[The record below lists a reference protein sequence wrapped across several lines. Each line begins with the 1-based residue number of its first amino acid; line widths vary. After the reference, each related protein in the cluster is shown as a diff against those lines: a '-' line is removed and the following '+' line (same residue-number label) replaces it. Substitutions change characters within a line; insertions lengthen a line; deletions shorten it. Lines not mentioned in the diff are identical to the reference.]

1 MIKRLERLV
10 NDKQEKTA
18 VSSRFHRIIRLCR
31 IFPDLSGFNLID
43 FDQVPDLLEAGYR
56 AALPALKLWAEG
68 KQ

>member
-1 MIKRLERLV
+1 L
-10 NDKQEKTA
+10 
-18 VSSRFHRIIRLCR
+18 S